1 MTDWIGLE
9 GLVVAARVGV
19 FDWERR
25 APRPLVLDIRLTL
38 DLRTAGASDALE
50 DTVDYQ
56 AVADVAAAAGVERHY
71 ALIEAYAERL
81 AHALFARFPCTALA
95 LTVRKPGAVA
105 RTRSLGIHIE
115 RARADYRKPSRPH
128 GVAGVI
134 PSR

>member
-1 MTDWIGLE
+1 MTDWIALE

-19 FDWERR
+19 YDWERT
-25 APRPLVLDIRLTL
+25 APRPLVLDIRLMV

-56 AVADVAAAAGVERHY
+56 AAADTATAVGVERHY

-81 AHALFARFPCTALA
+81 AGALFARFPCTALA

-105 RTRSLGIHIE
+105 GTRSLGIHIE
-115 RARADYRKPSRPH
+115 RRRDDRAASGRDHEGVGGAASR
-128 GVAGVI
+128 
-134 PSR
+134 